1 MLNCRLDSCSS
12 MPICCERITTEFRPI
27 KEVDVVFLLC
37 WHFGS
42 HLLDILHL
50 EVYRL
55 SQLIFF
61 SLPMSLKC
69 FAKILAFQ
77 NHLYHVSTIL
87 AVVATLTHSSQF

>member
-50 EVYRL
+50 EV
-55 SQLIFF
+55 
-61 SLPMSLKC
+61 
-69 FAKILAFQ
+69 AKNSMGCCMAPTRSFDGWCIEPVCGPCAAGVNARYQHIEKL
-77 NHLYHVSTIL
+77 HV
-87 AVVATLTHSSQF
+87 